1 MKTHYETLGVSIDET
16 IPNIKKQ
23 YYRLAKR
30 YHPDKHSGDKQKSEQ
45 FKQLS
50 EAYSTLSNPKK
61 RYIYDLKI
69 AINATREW
77 TDFLDIQFSDEEI
90 LWIHEYYV
98 SFNSK
103 TEIKFLKLLY
113 RTLPITIKE
122 SIQKRIHEIMEYTG
136 NHETTGIP
144 ESSSTS
150 LWNMWDLKVIDCR
163 KLYDDYTVTLQ
174 RNLSDVYHNVC
185 KQVQIHLKSKS
196 WIVYITHSDYT
207 LCFPNDKASFKIQ
220 IITHVS
226 DYHIDGCDLHKT
238 ISYNLYE
245 HYFAPVLKVCLPDD
259 TLLYHQ
265 RGNRKYVEHGLR
277 NPLTNT
283 RGSLYITEQLKLASF
298 DTVCDHQNT
307 IKSIFT

>member
-1 MKTHYETLGVSIDET
+1 MKTHYEILGVSSDET

-69 AINATREW
+69 SINATREW
-77 TDFLDIQFSDEEI
+77 TNFLDIQFSDEEI

-113 RTLPITIKE
+113 RTLPSKIKE
-122 SIQKRIHEIMEYTG
+122 SIQKRIHEIMKYTK
-136 NHETTGIP
+136 NKETTEIHK
-144 ESSSTS
+144 SSSTS

-163 KLYDDYTVTLQ
+163 KLHDDYTLTLQ
-174 RNLSDVYHNVC
+174 RSLEDVYQNIC
-185 KQVQIHLKSKS
+185 KQVQIHLKSTS

-207 LCFPNDKASFKIQ
+207 LWFPNDKASLKIQ
-220 IITHVS
+220 IITHAS
-226 DYHIDGCDLHKT
+226 DYHIDGYDLHKN

-245 HYFAPVLKVCLPDD
+245 HYFTSTLKVVLPDN
-259 TLLYHQ
+259 TLLDH
-265 RGNRKYVEHGLR
+265 RIGNKPYVERGLR
-277 NPLTNT
+277 NPLTNK
-283 RGSLYITEQLKLASF
+283 RGNLYITDHLKLASF
-298 DTVCDHQNT
+298 DTVSGHRDT

>member
-1 MKTHYETLGVSIDET
+1 MKTHYETLGVSVDET

-30 YHPDKHSGDKQKSEQ
+30 YHPDKYGGDKQKSEQ

-69 AINATREW
+69 ATHATREW

-113 RTLPITIKE
+113 RTLPSTIKE
-122 SIQKRIHEIMEYTG
+122 SIQQRMNEIMKYTKTE
-136 NHETTGIP
+136 ETTEIHK
-144 ESSSTS
+144 SSSTS
-150 LWNMWDLKVIDCR
+150 LWNVLDLKVIDCR
-163 KLYDDYTVTLQ
+163 KLHEDYTVTLQ
-174 RNLSDVYHNVC
+174 RTLEDVYQNIC
-185 KQVQIHLKSKS
+185 KQVQIHLKSTS

-207 LCFPNDKASFKIQ
+207 LWFPNDNASLKIQ
-220 IITHVS
+220 IITYTS
-226 DYHIDGCDLHKT
+226 DYHIDGYDLHKT
-238 ISYNLYE
+238 MSYNLYE
-245 HYFAPVLKVCLPDD
+245 HYFTPVLKICLPDK
-259 TLLYHQ
+259 TLFDHTK
-265 RGNRKYVEHGLR
+265 GIRKYIERGLR
-277 NPLTNT
+277 NPLTNK
-283 RGSLYITEQLKLASF
+283 RGNLYITEHLKLASF
-298 DTVCDHQNT
+298 DTVYNHQDT
-307 IKSIFT
+307 IKTIFS

>member
-1 MKTHYETLGVSIDET
+1 MKTHYETLGVSVDET

-113 RTLPITIKE
+113 RTLPSTIKE
-122 SIQKRIHEIMEYTG
+122 SIQKRIHEIMKYTS
-136 NHETTGIP
+136 NHETTEIH

-150 LWNMWDLKVIDCR
+150 LWHMRDLKVIDCR
-163 KLYDDYTVTLQ
+163 KLHAEYTVTLQ
-174 RNLSDVYHNVC
+174 RSLSDVYKNIC
-185 KQVQIHLKSKS
+185 KQLQIHLKSTS

-207 LCFPNDKASFKIQ
+207 LWFPNDNASFKIQ
-220 IITHVS
+220 IITHAS
-226 DYHIDGCDLHKT
+226 NYHIDGYDLHTT

-245 HYFAPVLKVCLPDD
+245 HYFTPVLKVRLPDD
-259 TLLYHQ
+259 TIVYHQ
-265 RGNRKYVEHGLR
+265 RGNKKYIEHGLR
-277 NPLTNT
+277 NPSTNN
-283 RGSLYITEQLKLASF
+283 RGSLYVTEQLKLAPF
-298 DTVCDHQNT
+298 ETVCDHKNT